1 MTKIKTEKMKMAKKE
16 TRATVTRPKLARIL
30 ADSGYEVRAITS
42 IWDSSKVEWEFDL
55 TDRSARIVADY
66 YAEIGRR
73 PPLLVREYM
82 EAGK

>member
-1 MTKIKTEKMKMAKKE
+1 MEKKN

-30 ADSGYEVRAITS
+30 ADSGYEVNTITS
-42 IWDSSKVEWEFDL
+42 IWDSSKMEWEFDL

-73 PPLLVREYM
+73 PPLIIRKYM